1 MSNFLKKIFLSQQL
15 DDSVQSQTGV
25 VYAHRSWI
33 VRWESRHGEY
43 SGNTKKEAEIFPI
56 QEDAEA
62 FKAQLEAAFKLIR
75 HTSGNNVTI
84 EENNP

>member
-1 MSNFLKKIFLSQQL
+1 MNLLKKILTTT
-15 DDSVQSQTGV
+15 QSEDH

-56 QEDAEA
+56 HDDAIA
-62 FKAQLEAAFKLIR
+62 FKDALEAAFKLIR
-75 HTSGNNVTI
+75 HTSGNKVTI
-84 EENNP
+84 EENV